1 MGGKFDKP
9 FLIIG
14 KMDQKFDE
22 IGYRRDQNRLAVQFA
37 VNRNSASNVQFCDR
51 SDGDQEIPRS
61 VRLR

>member
-1 MGGKFDKP
+1 
-9 FLIIG
+9 
-14 KMDQKFDE
+14 MDQKFDE